1 MLRDVLEQS
10 GLIAIL
16 RGLHPS
22 QAAGVAEALYQ
33 EGLRILEVPL
43 NTPQA
48 LASIQA
54 IRKALPQ
61 DCLVGAGTVTT
72 PAQVA
77 EVREAGG
84 ELIVMPHG
92 DRKVLEAALSSGLD
106 VLPGVATPTEAFA
119 ALAAGATLLKLFPAD
134 HLGPAVLRAWLA
146 VLPPVA
152 ACVPVGGI
160 HPENLGEFLRA
171 GAIGAG
177 IGSALYQPGMT
188 SEAAG
193 LRARRFVAAWNA
205 AKSLR
210 RTTTALET
218 SK

>member
-1 MLRDVLEQS
+1 MLRDVLQQS

-16 RGLHPS
+16 RGLRP
-22 QAAGVAEALYQ
+22 AEAIDVAEALYQ
-33 EGLRILEVPL
+33 EGLRVLEVPL
-43 NTPQA
+43 NTPLA
-48 LASIQA
+48 LLSIQA
-54 IRKALPQ
+54 IRKALPP

-77 EVREAGG
+77 AVREAGG
-84 ELIVMPHG
+84 EIIVMPHG
-92 DRKVLEAALSSGLD
+92 DRRVLDAAIITGLD

-146 VLPPVA
+146 VLPPEA

-160 HPENLGEFLRA
+160 HPENLREFLRA
-171 GAIGAG
+171 GAIGVG
-177 IGSALYQPGMT
+177 IGSALYQAGMT

-193 LRARRFVAAWNA
+193 LRARRFVEAWNV
-205 AKSLR
+205 AKRLR
-210 RTTTALET
+210 RTAASET
-218 SK
+218 SR

>member
-1 MLRDVLEQS
+1 MLRDVLKQS

-22 QAAGVAEALYQ
+22 EAIEVADALYR
-33 EGLRILEVPL
+33 EGFRVLEVPL

-48 LASIQA
+48 LLSIEA
-54 IRKALPQ
+54 IRKALPRG
-61 DCLVGAGTVTT
+61 CLVGAGTVTA

-92 DRKVLEAALSSGLD
+92 DRRVLEAAISAGLD

-134 HLGPAVLRAWLA
+134 HLGPVVLRAWLA
-146 VLPPVA
+146 VLPPEA

-177 IGSALYQPGMT
+177 IGSALYQPRMT

-193 LRARRFVAAWNA
+193 LRARRFIEAWNA
-205 AKSLR
+205 AKGFR
-210 RTTTALET
+210 QTTAAET
-218 SK
+218 TQ